1 MSGIQGKLCMLG
13 HSMTELLTKSLYYG
27 LDLESYYAR
36 TNAINPLKCENNA
49 YTMRGLC
56 TTSDGTDYVDLV
68 LDKLG
73 IGDYN
78 GETMVRL
85 DADKFAEYKAQAIE
99 ELTAAGVTFPI
110 QCDYYIASG
119 NQTQAD
125 TAQVLK
131 QAFSASLG
139 DDFIVLNIKEYVS
152 SFAQEVRI
160 PHLFSIAIS
169 EWGSE

>member
-131 QAFSASLG
+131 QAFSASLQ
-139 DDFIVLNIKEYVS
+139 DEAVPF
-152 SFAQEVRI
+152 FMM
-160 PHLFSIAIS
+160 P
-169 EWGSE
+169 